1 MGCNHLALI
10 NLLHAFALD
19 TISVRLF
26 ASNHQIATAM
36 LLLEQVYKSYDQQ
49 AVLEIPWL
57 NLERN
62 IYWLQ
67 GPNGSGK
74 TTFLRILAGL
84 IPFKG
89 TIVLDGIDQHEQP
102 LPYRRLVSF
111 AEAEPLYPSFITGKE
126 LLSFYKDIRKADSSQ
141 TDMLINFFR
150 MHRILS
156 QPVGSYS
163 SGMIKKLSL
172 LLAFIGKPSL
182 ILLDEP
188 LSTLDEASIHHMPN
202 LISAYHKEFG
212 TCFIFSSHQPFKLH
226 AQAIHRILIAD
237 QTVQLIA

>member
-1 MGCNHLALI
+1 M
-10 NLLHAFALD
+10 LHFEK
-19 TISVRLF
+19 VF
-26 ASNHQIATAM
+26 
-36 LLLEQVYKSYDQQ
+36 KSYDQH
-49 AVLEIPWL
+49 AVLEIPQL

-67 GPNGSGK
+67 GQNGSGK
-74 TTFLRILAGL
+74 TTFLRMLAGL
-84 IPFKG
+84 VPFKG
-89 TIVLDGIDQHEQP
+89 TIALDGINLREKP

-126 LLSFYKDIRKADSSQ
+126 LLGFYKDIRRADSSQ
-141 TDMLINFFR
+141 TDMLIHFFR
-150 MHRILS
+150 MHRYLS
-156 QPVGSYS
+156 QPVGTYS

-188 LSTLDEASIHHMPN
+188 LSTLDEGAVHHMPD

-212 TCFIFSSHQPFKLH
+212 TCFIFSSHQPFISY
-226 AQAIHRILIAD
+226 AQAIQKILIAE
-237 QTVQLIA
+237 QTLQLIA

>member
-1 MGCNHLALI
+1 M
-10 NLLHAFALD
+10 LHFEK
-19 TISVRLF
+19 VF
-26 ASNHQIATAM
+26 
-36 LLLEQVYKSYDQQ
+36 KSFDQH
-49 AVLEIPWL
+49 AVLEIPQL

-74 TTFLRILAGL
+74 TTFLRMLAGL

-89 TIVLDGIDQHEQP
+89 TILLDGINLREKP

-126 LLSFYKDIRKADSSQ
+126 LLSFYKDIRQADNSQ
-141 TDMLINFFR
+141 TDMLIHFFR
-150 MHRILS
+150 MHRFLS

-163 SGMIKKLSL
+163 SGMLKKLSL
-172 LLAFIGKPSL
+172 LLAFTGRPSL

-188 LSTLDEASIHHMPN
+188 LSTLDEGTVHQMPD

-212 TCFIFSSHQPFKLH
+212 TCFIFSSHQPFISY
-226 AQAIHRILIAD
+226 AQAIRRILISE
-237 QTVQLIA
+237 QTLQLVA